1 MQTTSLEDQQ
11 VPQKVIITG
20 ASSGI
25 GFETAIDLAVK
36 GHEVIAL
43 ARSKEKL
50 ENLQKITLSLHPDA
64 KIFAIVFGPYLKKG
78 VSLRFEYYL
87 NTHSLPIDFAGVKVL
102 FEKEKKSDNLPSI
115 SRVVKY
121 INLDLL
127 NNSEGENILT
137 FKEKIYGDNCT

>member
-64 KIFAIVFGPYLKKG
+64 KIFAIVFDI
-78 VSLRFEYYL
+78 L
-87 NTHSLPIDFAGVKVL
+87 ND
-102 FEKEKKSDNLPSI
+102 
-115 SRVVKY
+115 
-121 INLDLL
+121 
-127 NNSEGENILT
+127 
-137 FKEKIYGDNCT
+137 